1 MATSNP
7 TTKKKPAPEVVTLSI
22 VVKFWADREVS
33 VQQYA
38 TPINRVSGV
47 TGVQVDDQTKT
58 ATVSYTGEYQGVL
71 GVAAA
76 VATHGIVVDPVYMA
90 AGITAAPEGF
100 CTHDLTEALK
110 PVAGVRQVIPARGG
124 FELWVNSR
132 DLSVEKLY
140 TQPFRFQLLTHDIV
154 DVTTPSKAEPEQWE
168 KLRELLTETKG
179 VLRASVT
186 PTGLQVLS
194 ARNKVS
200 ADAIRKLAERA
211 ELQVKVTPKK

>member
-1 MATSNP
+1 
-7 TTKKKPAPEVVTLSI
+7 

-33 VQQYA
+33 VQQHA
-38 TPINRVSGV
+38 TPINRVPGV

-58 ATVSYTGEYQGVL
+58 ATVSYTGEYPGVL
-71 GVAAA
+71 GIGAA
-76 VATHGIVVDPVYMA
+76 VGTHGIVIDPVYVA
-90 AGITAAPEGF
+90 AGITAAPEGY

-110 PVAGVRQVIPARGG
+110 AVPGVRKAIPARGG

-140 TQPFRFQLLTHDIV
+140 TQPFRFQLLSHDIV
-154 DVTTPSKAEPEQWE
+154 DVATPSQAEPEQWE
-168 KLRELLTETKG
+168 KLRDLLTETKS
-179 VLRASVT
+179 VVRASAT

-194 ARNKVS
+194 ARNKLS

-211 ELQVKVTPKK
+211 ELQVKITTKK